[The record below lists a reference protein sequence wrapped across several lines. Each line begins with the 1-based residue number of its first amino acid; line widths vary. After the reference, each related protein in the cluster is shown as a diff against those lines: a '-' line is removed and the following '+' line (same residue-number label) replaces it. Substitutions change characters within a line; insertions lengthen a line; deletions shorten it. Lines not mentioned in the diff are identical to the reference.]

1 MSDEIHDLAGAYA
14 TDALDD
20 RERASFEQHLTACA
34 DCRDETAA
42 YREVLAAVA
51 GADPAM
57 PPDRVE
63 EAVLAAARAG
73 SAGATPPAAPERG
86 ATGGSAEPGPGDSV
100 TTGHQGAV
108 LPLAPRT
115 RRVSA
120 LLGLAAASV
129 ALFASGV
136 LVGRQAT
143 PSEPVTVADATASV
157 VAVTAAQDAHFLPV
171 ALMGTES
178 RVVMSSEMDK
188 TVFLSSGL
196 PTPAK
201 GMCYQVWRVTDDG
214 AMESAGTFTP
224 DADGHIAIVLEGGTQ
239 DVTKFMVT
247 MEPPGGSDNPTGE
260 MLGEV
265 AT

>member
-1 MSDEIHDLAGAYA
+1 VSDEIHELAGAYA

-73 SAGATPPAAPERG
+73 SAGATPPEAPERG
-86 ATGGSAEPGPGDSV
+86 ATGGAAGPDGGATVD
-100 TTGHQGAV
+100 HDGAV

-143 PSEPVTVADATASV
+143 PSDPVTVADATASV
-157 VAVTAAQDAHFLPV
+157 VAVAAAEDAHFLPV

-201 GMCYQVWRVTDDG
+201 GMCYQVWRVTGDG

-224 DADGHIAIVLEGGTQ
+224 DSDGHIAVVLEGGTQ

-265 AT
+265 TT